1 MDNLI
6 DRLNDLTLKCPE
18 IKNELDTLV
27 SHFENINFNDNVNE
41 SDIKDIIV
49 NLSKIEIIN
58 EEVKPIIILY
68 IKDYFHFLY
77 RKEKCMNNMFEIT
90 NNRYVY

>member
-1 MDNLI
+1 MDDLI
-6 DRLNDLTLKCPE
+6 NMLNDLTLKCPE
-18 IKNELDTLV
+18 IKNELDTIV
-27 SHFENINFNDNVNE
+27 SHFENINIEIIENDN
-41 SDIKDIIV
+41 IKDIII

-58 EEVKPIIILY
+58 EEVKPIIIKY
-68 IKDYFHFLY
+68 IKDCFSFLY